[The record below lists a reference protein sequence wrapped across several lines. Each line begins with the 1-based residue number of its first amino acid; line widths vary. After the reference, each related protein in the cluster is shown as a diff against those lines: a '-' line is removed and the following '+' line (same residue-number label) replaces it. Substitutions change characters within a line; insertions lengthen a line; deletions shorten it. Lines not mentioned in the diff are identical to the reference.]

1 MGKYGSLA
9 LLLFLMVLLSRIFA
23 VSQQMRLNKDLTK
36 LKKRGPVS
44 SVGLAKSTL
53 GGARIA
59 VFIAEKSGE
68 ILEAYYVGGRSVL
81 AGYKLDENFPYK
93 SCWEAKEAL
102 EQKKKLKLQEQAYLS
117 AAKFLCD
124 GLTEREELD

>member
-9 LLLFLMVLLSRIFA
+9 LLLLLMVLLSRIFA

-44 SVGLAKSTL
+44 SVGLAKSTF

-59 VFIAEKSGE
+59 VFIAEKTGENQSG
-68 ILEAYYVGGRSVL
+68 GG
-81 AGYKLDENFPYK
+81 D
-93 SCWEAKEAL
+93 
-102 EQKKKLKLQEQAYLS
+102 QEQPKGIFS
-117 AAKFLCD
+117 AEPDDFHLRFSRLVFIRFLHI
-124 GLTEREELD
+124 RH